1 MISMTLSIA
10 SADLPDATTRLT
22 LTGEIDLGSAK
33 DLRDAIH
40 RAVRD
45 REIRALIVDV
55 DAVTFIDST
64 GIATLISG
72 RQLADACAT
81 SYAVVNP
88 RDLVRRVLEI
98 TGVLAYLSNA
108 AAAITGHAVG

>member
-10 SADLPDATTRLT
+10 SPDLPDATRRLV

-33 DLRDAIH
+33 ELREAIQAAVVN
-40 RAVRD
+40 RAVHTV
-45 REIRALIVDV
+45 IVDV
-55 DAVTFIDST
+55 DAVSFIDST
-64 GIATLISG
+64 GIACLISG

-81 SYAVVNP
+81 TYTVANP

-98 TGVLAYLSNA
+98 TGVLAYLGEGA
-108 AAAITGHAVG
+108 AVTGHTVG